1 MAATDF
7 LFTHIFVFQ
16 VCYIFVLF
24 FFFSHERLSECF
36 QKGLRVAA
44 AWALLQ
50 VASVVDEHKPIK

>member
-7 LFTHIFVFQ
+7 LFTHVFVFQ
-16 VCYIFVLF
+16 VCYVFV

-50 VASVVDEHKPIK
+50 VALVVDEHKPIK